1 MLLLLSA
8 WYSFCPRVFWTQVV
22 NKVANFK
29 DMPVVFHLK
38 TLWTATQNSVDIVH
52 CLQEWSL
59 ALETAVA
66 NPIFTRRIPFAFLA
80 FLVRCQLFFSELL
93 KYSNFYKMCKIILS
107 EFFKDRICPFNL
119 QIQIFSFSFLG
130 YFHLWYCFVILTG
143 PFIPYSSSAIISL
156 LDLLFFHICQLINN
170 YCSFHFFIIII
181 TITVLNVIF
190 IFIIVKFSLI
200 FPLWVVPAQFF
211 LHLLSYSFFFE
222 SLYLPC
228 KISLGVIMLFAI
240 SLRPSKLNTFM
251 I

>member
-1 MLLLLSA
+1 MESCLRDSCSQPDFYPSYTICLSCLSCHMPIIFFWIVEVQQLL
-8 WYSFCPRVFWTQVV
+8 
-22 NKVANFK
+22 
-29 DMPVVFHLK
+29 
-38 TLWTATQNSVDIVH
+38 QNVSD
-52 CLQEWSL
+52 
-59 ALETAVA
+59 
-66 NPIFTRRIPFAFLA
+66 
-80 FLVRCQLFFSELL
+80 
-93 KYSNFYKMCKIILS
+93 ILS

-119 QIQIFSFSFLG
+119 QIQIFFFSFLG

-200 FPLWVVPAQFF
+200 FPLWVVPAKFF

-240 SLRPSKLNTFM
+240 SLRPSKLNTFL